1 MFDSAK
7 FIERE
12 AARGAD
18 AMRLYVRFGHLP
30 PGEVSLNS
38 TGWRYSPDGIQF
50 GAPHYEAGVAVFRAI
65 PVWPGTF
72 DLEPNPTCFFD
83 PVSKSTIITDF
94 RCLGFKQEDAAALWE
109 IGRVSLDEMLGR
121 PAFLVT
127 GSETKRPGAGGEP
140 CLTGVIALAC
150 IDLQING
157 LVTLS
162 ARPIPGA
169 FYAESDE
176 IKERIQSRKESERK

>member
-50 GAPHYEAGVAVFRAI
+50 GAPHCEAGVAVFRAI

-72 DLEPNPTCFFD
+72 DIEPNPTCFFD

-94 RCLGFKQEDAAALWE
+94 RYLGFKQEDAAALWQL
-109 IGRVSLDEMLGR
+109 GRVSLDEMLGR

-127 GSETKRPGAGGEP
+127 GSETERRGAGGEP
-140 CLTGVIALAC
+140 CLTGVVALAC
-150 IDLQING
+150 VDLHANG
-157 LVTLS
+157 FVTMSDRLV
-162 ARPIPGA
+162 PGA
-169 FYAESDE
+169 FYSDAADFE
-176 IKERIQSRKESERK
+176 PLEQAR